1 MKLQNKNRRNVIDNN
16 KMSFT
21 EFKELF
27 VLFLRY
33 VYHKFFTN
41 KYRNKNFIKYKNIH
55 NGERCFIVATGPS
68 LTIEDINTL
77 NKNHEYC
84 FGINSCIKFFD
95 KTEWRPE
102 YYCITDH
109 FVYNSLRSEYKKN
122 YLNTVF
128 YQNNYMS
135 EPYFNAGNIES
146 VVFEQTCYE
155 YTQSQYYKR
164 TKNVV
169 SMFRQKISLD
179 PSKIIYNGNTV
190 IYAAIQIAIYMG
202 FKKIY
207 LLGTDCNFTSKERY
221 SKIADYSSGVDV
233 KGRETEDILIS
244 GYKEIKSFVE
254 RHSDSRIYNATR
266 GGKLEVFERVDFDK
280 LFDNK

>member
-109 FVYNSLRSEYKKN
+109 FVYNSLKVGS
-122 YLNTVF
+122 
-128 YQNNYMS
+128 
-135 EPYFNAGNIES
+135 
-146 VVFEQTCYE
+146 
-155 YTQSQYYKR
+155 
-164 TKNVV
+164 
-169 SMFRQKISLD
+169 
-179 PSKIIYNGNTV
+179 
-190 IYAAIQIAIYMG
+190 
-202 FKKIY
+202 
-207 LLGTDCNFTSKERY
+207 
-221 SKIADYSSGVDV
+221 
-233 KGRETEDILIS
+233 
-244 GYKEIKSFVE
+244 
-254 RHSDSRIYNATR
+254 
-266 GGKLEVFERVDFDK
+266 
-280 LFDNK
+280 